1 MAKKPA
7 SIYQIKVTLDGSR
20 PPVWRRIQVSG
31 NTTLLKLHHV
41 LQVVMGWQDYHLHQF
56 VIEDVTYADPAYDDW
71 GDWGIEPEERY
82 RLSQLVPGEGFRFH
96 YEYDFGDGWGHT
108 LLVEKIAPA
117 EEGIHYPIC
126 LKGKRSCPPED
137 VGGVWG
143 YESFLQAIGDPDH
156 PEHDDY
162 LAWVGGTFDPEAFDL
177 EAVNAGLRRV
187 KRGTGA
193 GAWSAWPPEE
203 DQPEENRVAA
213 AAAWAQGL
221 SEDQQA
227 QTENLPLRRDLIALL
242 TYLRENRVTGT
253 QATGNLPLKA
263 VCEISALF
271 VDPPKLEDVIGDQV
285 FRIRSEADVWSLYF
299 RHVLAAVGGWAAGG
313 PGRRWRLTPPGEH
326 FLTMPAPLQVWL
338 LLDAWWNQTN
348 WAIASPFD
356 IREGHFAARFRVL
369 ALNHLLDLPPGEPAP
384 FVPFADRLVEDAGLV
399 WPIENQDHA
408 RGILQAIVEHTVV
421 NPLID
426 FGVLAAD
433 YRPHQV
439 LGAKFR
445 ELSAL
450 QVTPLGKGLL
460 HSLRQML

>member
-1 MAKKPA
+1 MTRKPA
-7 SIYQIKVTLDGSR
+7 LIYQIKVTLDGIR

-31 NTTLLKLHHV
+31 DTTLLNIHHV

-56 VIEDVTYADPAYDDW
+56 MIEGVTYADPAYDDW
-71 GDWGIEPEERY
+71 GDWGIEPEEGY
-82 RLSQLVPGEGFRFH
+82 SLSQLVPSEGFRFH

-117 EEGIHYPIC
+117 EKGIHYPIC
-126 LKGKRSCPPED
+126 LKGRRSCPPED

-143 YESFLQAIGDPDH
+143 YESFLQIIGDPGH
-156 PEHDDY
+156 PEHDEY
-162 LAWVGGTFDPEAFDL
+162 LEWVGGTFDPEAFDL
-177 EAVNAGLRRV
+177 EAANAGLRRM

-193 GAWSAWPPEE
+193 GSAWPLEE
-203 DQPEENRVAA
+203 DQGEEKRVAV

-221 SEDQQA
+221 SEDQQTQA
-227 QTENLPLRRDLIALL
+227 ENLPLRRDLVALL

-263 VCEISALF
+263 VRDICAMF
-271 VDPPKLEDVIGDQV
+271 VNPPKLETVIGDKV
-285 FRIRSEADVWSLYF
+285 HRIRSEGDVWSLYF
-299 RHVLAAVGGWAAGG
+299 RHALAAAGGWAAGG

-326 FLTMPAPLQVWL
+326 FLTIPAPLQVWL
-338 LLDAWWNQTN
+338 LLDAWWTKAN
-348 WAIASPFD
+348 WAIASPFE
-356 IREGHFAARFRVL
+356 IEGDQFPARFQEL
-369 ALNHLLDLPPGEPAP
+369 ALDHLLDLPPREPAP
-384 FVPFADRLVEDAGLV
+384 FEPFADRLTEDAGLV
-399 WPIENQDHA
+399 WPIEDQDHA
-408 RGILQAIVEHTVV
+408 RGILQAIVERTVV

-426 FGVLAAD
+426 FGVLAVD
-433 YRPHQV
+433 YRPHHV

-460 HSLRQML
+460 HSLQQML